1 MYLTFEIKI
10 TVGYNGLNYDLKLF
24 DLEYETI
31 KQDLEEYAKDE
42 GYQSIEE
49 WLRPFLESD
58 DYTEDEIQEILGYID
73 NSDEYGYGVD
83 FYLPK
88 REVQNLE
95 KFLVKKYQEK
105 VEQWILKV
113 LTSNSDK
120 TLNDLIIYEF

>member
-10 TVGYNGLNYDLKLF
+10 TVGYNGLNCDYKLF

-83 FYLPK
+83 LYLPK